1 MRLWSIHPSYLDTKG
16 LLGVW
21 REGLLAQKVLM
32 GLTRGYRNHPQLIR
46 FKATKDPVT
55 YLGNY
60 LYFIYLEGER
70 RGYNFKLE
78 KIVRYDLSLPKLPV
92 KRGQLEYEFQ
102 HLLKKLRWRDPDR
115 YELLKNE
122 KKIQPHPIFFV
133 IEGGIESWEVIVK

>member
-1 MRLWSIHPSYLDTKG
+1 
-16 LLGVW
+16 
-21 REGLLAQKVLM
+21 
-32 GLTRGYRNHPQLIR
+32 
-46 FKATKDPVT
+46 
-55 YLGNY
+55 

-122 KKIQPHPIFFV
+122 KNIQPHPIFFV